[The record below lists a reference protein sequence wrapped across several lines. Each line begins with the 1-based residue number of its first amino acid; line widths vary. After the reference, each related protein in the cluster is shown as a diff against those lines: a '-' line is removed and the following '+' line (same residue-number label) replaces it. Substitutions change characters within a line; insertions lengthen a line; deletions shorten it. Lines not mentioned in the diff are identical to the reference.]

1 MRRPLAFVLAVLAT
15 AALACGGGAS
25 SGSGA
30 EGADGAVVSGPGVST
45 GQPPW
50 PLEQAHHAQRVRLV
64 GAPLPGKETF
74 HDHALLHVY
83 ANGLLVPVPAGIGYD
98 PKRHILS
105 GIHTHDQTG
114 VIHMEADKP
123 FKTTLGDVFME
134 WGLALGK
141 DQLGGLKPT
150 GDDKV
155 WVYVNGKE
163 LTTDP
168 VSYVIKKDDN
178 IVVAYG
184 KQGSFETTPF
194 TGPLKDANAGKS
206 SCGTKNGKSV
216 GSCTVG
222 GGGR

>member
-1 MRRPLAFVLAVLAT
+1 MRRLLPVALALLSVLLLA
-15 AALACGGGAS
+15 ACGGGS
-25 SGSGA
+25 SGGTGSSGA
-30 EGADGAVVSGPGVST
+30 DVVSGPGVST

-74 HDHALLHVY
+74 HNHALLHVY

-98 PKRHILS
+98 PKRHIVS

-134 WGLALGK
+134 WGVAFGK
-141 DQLGGLKPT
+141 DQLGGLKPK
-150 GDDKV
+150 GADKV
-155 WVYVNGKE
+155 WVYVNGKP

-216 GSCTVG
+216 GSCVVG
-222 GGGR
+222 SGGR